1 MVTEASQST
10 LSRPFAFILSLALFL
25 RHILFG
31 GAVPASMSTSLR
43 HSETRR
49 LKWALSITFCYFI
62 AEVVAGF
69 LTNSLA
75 LLSDAG
81 HMLSDMGAMGLSMFA
96 FSMAR
101 RPATEHSTYG
111 FHRFEI
117 LAALFNGLVLWL
129 IVGVIFTAAYHR
141 LIEPPAVESLGMV
154 VVAVAGL
161 GVNLAAAAILHQGHR
176 NNLNLR
182 GAFLHVVSDA
192 LGSVG
197 AIVAGIVMLST
208 GWYLADPLISVFIGV
223 LILFS
228 SWSLVKE
235 SLSVL
240 MQAVPKGIRLEDVRE
255 TIESVAGVSK
265 VHDLHIWAV
274 TSDIFTLSA
283 HAVVENG
290 SDFHQVLNDIEDTLK
305 ARFNIEHTTIQLET
319 ESREEKE
326 FKAF

>member
-1 MVTEASQST
+1 MT
-10 LSRPFAFILSLALFL
+10 
-25 RHILFG
+25 RHN
-31 GAVPASMSTSLR
+31 
-43 HSETRR
+43 ETKR
-49 LKWALSITFCYFI
+49 LKWALAISLTYFF
-62 AEVVAGF
+62 AELIAGF

-81 HMLSDMGAMGLSMFA
+81 HMLSDIGALALSLFA
-96 FSMAR
+96 FYMAR
-101 RPATEHSTYG
+101 RPATHQSTYG

-117 LAALFNGLVLWL
+117 LVALFNGLSLWL
-129 IVGVIFTAAYHR
+129 IVGIIFTAAYNR
-141 LIEPPAVESLGMV
+141 LSNPPVVESYGMMI
-154 VVAVAGL
+154 VAVLGL
-161 GVNLAAAAILHQGHR
+161 FVNLAAAAILHGGHHR
-176 NNLNLR
+176 NLNLR

-192 LGSVG
+192 IGSMG
-197 AIVAGIVMLST
+197 AILAGAIMLTT
-208 GWYLADPLISVFIGV
+208 GWYLADPLISVFIGI

-240 MQAVPKGIRLEDVRE
+240 MQAVPKGIRLDEVRE
-255 TIESVAGVSK
+255 TIEAVDGVSE
-265 VHDLHIWAV
+265 VHDLHVWAV

-290 SDFHQVLNDIEDTLK
+290 GDFHEVLNGIEDTLK